1 MNGQQPAFI
10 GFANFVGV
18 YPTFLTPVFRSGD
31 SLLIQAIENWKMKAW
46 VPLAEIDADQMLRSE
61 IFAETPRQGGDALF
75 AFAFSST
82 DTISGTRQPLST
94 LLRARLERV
103 SLSPFL
109 LEEVASF
116 LGDSKMET
124 LARRKAARAIGH
136 LNKQI
141 EQNWNR
147 MSPEWKGPKGPKKS
161 RKELLT
167 DQIAAVV
174 GAGREAA
181 VETVDFSDPN
191 RPQTCLEVDFP
202 IIPINQIAAIE
213 GNSGKPIY
221 QMSKWWARR
230 RSSVF
235 RSMLLAAA
243 MKAPEDESK
252 AAKAVWDVYYA
263 NHQRRGSLRHLKVAE
278 PFMGG
283 GTTIVEGSRLGMQMF
298 GCDLN
303 PVAWFVVKNEMA
315 QVDIADVKHLLRDI
329 EAEVKPMI
337 MPYYACDGPGGEKG
351 KWFRRVGTKARKKSP
366 VQTDFIRGEQPAAP
380 ATEADWE
387 ELPASFDIFSVP
399 WQERANYRYEGPEII
414 YTFWVKH
421 GPCQRAG
428 CGHRTPI
435 MSSPVIAIKTLTV
448 DAWVWECLGC
458 KKSFDVERHAAR
470 MSPDSPLFVA
480 PDEKPFAVMDE
491 HGRYKCPHCG
501 KTRTDAKA
509 LVKNDSPEL
518 GKATNKKV
526 ELTLLIHPQ
535 WLEGCPKTDDQGR
548 EYGGSAT
555 DSVEATIR
563 WNNARAAKLRLLEV
577 RGTLPEQV
585 TCPETKITFYTDER
599 GGTVPKKSTFAC
611 AADGSPNEVLAAI
624 RATNKTGPKAA
635 YAIQGYSPLRDKSGM
650 PYKGRY
656 FAAARDTQRY
666 NHALAEWEQRKDEDL
681 KGLWPQSEIPYGFMT
696 HMNNGGIPN
705 HGLTHWWKMYE
716 PHMLLVH
723 AQLLRSI
730 LSHGNASWQTKE
742 FVLGCFQNY
751 LQSLC
756 SMASW
761 HIKGD
766 KLNSAFA
773 NNNFHPKNF
782 SVGNSV
788 FSPRG
793 LGTWYSCVE
802 GILEGAAWHSNP
814 WEAVVTERMEH
825 TVPKDVLAGAGK
837 TVKVFP
843 GDSVNSNAILTCNS
857 ATDLSSIADAS
868 HDIVITDPPFG
879 GLLHYSELS
888 NFFYVWLRLALKDKY
903 PEQFGPEFVP
913 TALEAV
919 ANRAR
924 HPDDA
929 DAFYQRLLTDCW
941 REVYR
946 ILKPSGIMS
955 FTFHHSEDEPWVG
968 VLESLFDAGFYL
980 EATYPIRG
988 DETHGEGAKP
998 GAFGSQTIEY
1008 DIIHVCRKRM
1018 AEPQPISWARLRRQ
1032 ITDDVRR
1039 IKNLLSQHQKEGLPA
1054 ADLQVIKRGKA
1065 LEYFSRH
1072 YGQVFI
1078 EKDRPFTIREA
1089 LVGIN
1094 NLLDDDTAAT
1104 ASGPEAPPPNAEP
1117 YTRQFFRIFYE
1128 TTHVPRDQMQKFLR
1142 GTGIA
1147 PSDFEERG
1155 WCSEKNKAFT
1165 FTPLIELAMAWKGA
1179 SRKGMARDFD
1189 QSMFLVGACVD
1200 GSGIR
1205 VEDTLN
1211 SANFAPHPA
1220 TGDLVDWLCRHG
1232 GSQEIK
1238 FAAQRARTIYRDWLS
1253 KNKRKVEEQMKLFDL
1268 GG

>member
-1 MNGQQPAFI
+1 MP
-10 GFANFVGV
+10 
-18 YPTFLTPVFRSGD
+18 
-31 SLLIQAIENWKMKAW
+31 
-46 VPLAEIDADQMLRSE
+46 
-61 IFAETPRQGGDALF
+61 PRTKGK
-75 AFAFSST
+75 
-82 DTISGTRQPLST
+82 
-94 LLRARLERV
+94 
-103 SLSPFL
+103 
-109 LEEVASF
+109 
-116 LGDSKMET
+116 SK
-124 LARRKAARAIGH
+124 
-136 LNKQI
+136 
-141 EQNWNR
+141 
-147 MSPEWKGPKGPKKS
+147 
-161 RKELLT
+161 KELLT
-167 DQIAAVV
+167 EEIAAAV
-174 GAGREAA
+174 GAGREVA

-191 RPQTCLEVDFP
+191 RPKTCLEVDFP

-213 GNSGKPIY
+213 GNSIKPIY

-263 NHQRRGSLRHLKVAE
+263 NHQKRGSFRHLKVVE

-303 PVAWFVVKNEMA
+303 PVAWFIVKNEMS
-315 QVDIADVKHLLRDI
+315 QVDIAEVKRLLADI

-337 MPYYACDGPGGEKG
+337 MPYYACDGPDGEKG
-351 KWFRRVGTKARKKSP
+351 KWFKRIGTKARKKSP
-366 VQTDFIRGEQPAAP
+366 VQTDFIQGERPAAP
-380 ATEADWE
+380 ATEEDWG
-387 ELPASFDIFSVP
+387 ELPPSFDIFSVP
-399 WQERANYRYEGPEII
+399 WQERKDYRYEGPEII
-414 YTFWVKH
+414 YTFWAKH

-435 MSSPVIAIKTLTV
+435 MTSPIVAIKTLTV
-448 DAWVWECLGC
+448 DAWEWECLGC
-458 KKSFDVERHAAR
+458 KISFAVERQSAR

-509 LVKNDSPEL
+509 LVENESPEL
-518 GKATNKKV
+518 GKAKNKKV

-535 WLEGCPKTDDQGR
+535 WLEGCPKTDEQGR

-577 RGTLPEQV
+577 RGKLPEQV
-585 TCPETKITFYTDER
+585 TCPETKITFYTDGR

-611 AADGSPNEVLAAI
+611 AVDGSPNDLLSAV
-624 RATNKTGPKAA
+624 KSTGKGGPIAA
-635 YAIQGYSPLRDKSGM
+635 YAIHGYSPRRDVAGK
-650 PYKGRY
+650 PYGGRF
-656 FAAARDTQRY
+656 FAVLQNAALHNQS
-666 NHALAEWEQRKDEDL
+666 LAEWEERKDSDL
-681 KGLWPQSEIPYGFMT
+681 SGFWPKSELPFGFMT
-696 HMNNGGIPN
+696 HMNNGGLPN
-705 HGLTHWWKMYE
+705 HGFTHWWKMFT
-716 PHMLLVH
+716 PL
-723 AQLLRSI
+723 QLLIHSQ
-730 LSHGNASWQTKE
+730 LLKATVENKSATWEAKE
-742 FVLGCFQNY
+742 AVLGAFQQY
-751 LQSLC
+751 LRNLNLFC
-756 SMASW
+756 MYDRDY
-761 HIKGD
+761 D
-766 KLNSAFA
+766 KLVPALS
-773 NNNFHPKNF
+773 NNNFHPKATMSDNAVF
-782 SVGNSV
+782 APVG
-788 FSPRG
+788 RG
-793 LGTWYSCVE
+793 NWTSCVE
-802 GILEGAAWHSNP
+802 GIVEGLEWARKP
-814 WEAVVTERMEH
+814 WEAVTPPEIERLQSKLSEKPDGKGAKVCPSDGVTGLVELSCSSASELANIATG
-825 TVPKDVLAGAGK
+825 TVDV
-837 TVKVFP
+837 VV
-843 GDSVNSNAILTCNS
+843 
-857 ATDLSSIADAS
+857 
-868 HDIVITDPPFG
+868 TDPPFG

-888 NFFYVWLRLALKDKY
+888 DFFYVWLRLVLREKFPAHFTSEY
-903 PEQFGPEFVP
+903 VP
-913 TALEAV
+913 KAQEAV
-919 ANRAR
+919 ANKAR
-924 HPDDA
+924 QPDDP
-929 DAFYQRLLTDCW
+929 DAFYQRILTDCW
-941 REVYR
+941 REAYR
-946 ILKPSGIMS
+946 VLKPGGILA

-980 EATYPIRG
+980 EATYPIRS
-988 DETHGEGAKP
+988 DETKGEGAKP
-998 GAFGSQTIEY
+998 GTFGSMTIEY

-1018 AEPQPISWARLRRQ
+1018 STPQPISWARLRRQ

-1094 NLLDDDTAAT
+1094 QLLDDDTGT

-1128 TTHVPRDQMQKFLR
+1128 TTAVPRDQMQKFLR

-1155 WCSEKNKAFT
+1155 WCSEKKKIFT
-1165 FTPLIELAMAWKGA
+1165 FTPPVELAVAWKGA

-1211 SANFAPHPA
+1211 SPNFAPHPA

-1253 KNKRKVEEQMKLFDL
+1253 KNKRKVEEQMRLFDL
-1268 GG
+1268 EG

>member
-1 MNGQQPAFI
+1 MP
-10 GFANFVGV
+10 
-18 YPTFLTPVFRSGD
+18 
-31 SLLIQAIENWKMKAW
+31 
-46 VPLAEIDADQMLRSE
+46 
-61 IFAETPRQGGDALF
+61 PRTKGK
-75 AFAFSST
+75 
-82 DTISGTRQPLST
+82 
-94 LLRARLERV
+94 
-103 SLSPFL
+103 
-109 LEEVASF
+109 
-116 LGDSKMET
+116 SK
-124 LARRKAARAIGH
+124 
-136 LNKQI
+136 
-141 EQNWNR
+141 
-147 MSPEWKGPKGPKKS
+147 
-161 RKELLT
+161 KELLAE
-167 DQIAAVV
+167 QIAAAV
-174 GAGREAA
+174 GAGREVA

-191 RPQTCLEVDFP
+191 RPKTCLEVDFP
-202 IIPINQIAAIE
+202 IIPINQIATIE
-213 GNSGKPIY
+213 GNAGKPIY

-263 NHQRRGSLRHLKVAE
+263 NHQKRASFRHLKVAE

-303 PVAWFVVKNEMA
+303 PVAWFVVKNEMS
-315 QVDIADVKHLLRDI
+315 QVDIAEVKRLLADI

-337 MPYYACDGPGGEKG
+337 MPYYACDGPDGEKG
-351 KWFRRVGTKARKKSP
+351 KWFKRIGTKERKKNP
-366 VQTDFIRGEQPAAP
+366 VQTDFIQGEQPAAP
-380 ATEADWE
+380 ATEEDWE

-399 WQERANYRYEGPEII
+399 WQERKAYRYEGPEII
-414 YTFWVKH
+414 YTFWAKH

-435 MSSPVIAIKTLTV
+435 MSSPVVAIKTLTV
-448 DAWVWECLGC
+448 DAWVWECSGC

-470 MSPDSPLFVA
+470 MSPDSPLYVA

-509 LVKNDSPEL
+509 LVENESDEL
-518 GKATNKKV
+518 GKAKNKKV
-526 ELTLLIHPQ
+526 ELSLLIHPQ
-535 WLEGCPKTDDQGR
+535 WLEGCPKADDQGR

-585 TCPETKITFYTDER
+585 TCPETKVTFYTDER

-611 AADGSPNEVLAAI
+611 GADGTPNDVLDSI
-624 RATNKTGPKAA
+624 KITGKTGPLAV
-635 YAIQGYSPLRDKSGM
+635 YTIQGYSPKRDQDGK
-650 PYKGRY
+650 PYGGR
-656 FAAARDTQRY
+656 FFLPASEPKNQNAA
-666 NHALAEWEQRKDEDL
+666 LIEWNERNAADL
-681 KGLWPQSEIPYGFMT
+681 KGWWPESELPYGFMT
-696 HMNNGGIPN
+696 HHLQGGVPN
-705 HGLTHWWKMYE
+705 HGLTHWWKMFS
-716 PHMLLVH
+716 PSMLLVH
-723 AQLLRSI
+723 SQLLRAISAAK
-730 LSHGNASWQTKE
+730 ASQATKD
-742 FVLGCFQNY
+742 FVLGAY
-751 LQSLC
+751 QSFLRNHC
-756 SMASW
+756 LLSFW
-761 HIKGD
+761 HLKAD
-766 KLNSAFA
+766 KLASALSNS
-773 NNNFHPKNF
+773 NFHPK
-782 SVGNSV
+782 SVAVENAV
-788 FSPRG
+788 FSPLG
-793 LGTWYSCVE
+793 LGTWHSCVE
-802 GILEGAAWHSNP
+802 GITEAYAWKNNP
-814 WEAVVTERMEH
+814 WEAVVVES
-825 TVPKDVLAGAGK
+825 LANVAPDLAKEVSGK
-837 TVKVFP
+837 SYKIEP
-843 GDSVNSNAILTCNS
+843 GDKVLNSVTLSCSS
-857 ATDLSSIADAS
+857 ATDLQMLPDGSQDL
-868 HDIVITDPPFG
+868 VITDPPFG

-888 NFFYVWLRLALKDKY
+888 DFFYVWLRLVLKNPYADL
-903 PEQFGPEFVP
+903 FTSEFSP
-913 TALEAV
+913 KALEAV
-919 ANRAR
+919 ANKAR
-924 HPDDA
+924 QPDDS
-929 DAFYQRLLTDCW
+929 DAFYQRILTDCW
-941 REVYR
+941 REALR
-946 ILKPSGIMS
+946 ILKPGGILA

-980 EATYPIRG
+980 EATYPIRS
-988 DETHGEGAKP
+988 DETKGEGE
-998 GAFGSQTIEY
+998 FGSKTIEY

-1018 AEPQPISWARLRRQ
+1018 ATPQPISWARLRRQ

-1094 NLLDDDTAAT
+1094 NLLDDDTAST
-1104 ASGPEAPPPNAEP
+1104 TSGPEAPPPNAEP

-1155 WCSEKNKAFT
+1155 WCSEKNKTFT
-1165 FTPLIELAMAWKGA
+1165 FTPPVELAVAWKGA

-1211 SANFAPHPA
+1211 SPNFAPHPA

-1232 GSQEIK
+1232 GSLEIK
-1238 FAAQRARTIYRDWLS
+1238 HAAQRARTIYRDWLS
-1253 KNKRKVEEQMKLFDL
+1253 KNKRKVEEQMRLFDL
-1268 GG
+1268 EG